1 MVMINDY
8 LKNYSNYYLSRYTVT
23 KKKFQEILKKKI
35 NKDFFAKKI
44 NEEESKIHLSQIK
57 DISDYFDK
65 IGAFDEERLL
75 EITFQKFV
83 KKGYSKK
90 KIFSKLNEL
99 YFKEEVINKF
109 LKTTFLKNELD
120 QILIHN
126 YIKKTNLVEKLKK
139 LNIPEQEL
147 FDKVLKKLS
156 YQGFEYGDSYKILQ
170 KLIVNGRFS

>member
-1 MVMINDY
+1 M
-8 LKNYSNYYLSRYTVT
+8 
-23 KKKFQEILKKKI
+23 
-35 NKDFFAKKI
+35 
-44 NEEESKIHLSQIK
+44 
-57 DISDYFDK
+57 
-65 IGAFDEERLL
+65 
-75 EITFQKFV
+75 
-83 KKGYSKK
+83 
-90 KIFSKLNEL
+90 
-99 YFKEEVINKF
+99 INKF

-120 QILIHN
+120 QILINN

>member
-1 MVMINDY
+1 MIN
-8 LKNYSNYYLSRYTVT
+8 R
-23 KKKFQEILKKKI
+23 
-35 NKDFFAKKI
+35 
-44 NEEESKIHLSQIK
+44 
-57 DISDYFDK
+57 
-65 IGAFDEERLL
+65 
-75 EITFQKFV
+75 
-83 KKGYSKK
+83 
-90 KIFSKLNEL
+90 
-99 YFKEEVINKF
+99 F